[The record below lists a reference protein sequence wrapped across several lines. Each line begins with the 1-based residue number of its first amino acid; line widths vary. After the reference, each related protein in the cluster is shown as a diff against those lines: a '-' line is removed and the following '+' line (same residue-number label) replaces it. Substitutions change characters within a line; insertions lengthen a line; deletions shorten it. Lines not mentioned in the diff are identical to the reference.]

1 MKQFALLFDMDGVII
16 DSNPAHK
23 ITIQQFCKTYH
34 KNLSDDE
41 MRLHI
46 YGRTNKEWIR
56 HLFGEN
62 LPDDQLKKYADEK
75 EALFREFY
83 KKDIKPVAGLL
94 DFLKLLQASHIP
106 MAVGTSAPP
115 ANVQFVFENI
125 DIRKYFSAVLDE
137 DAVTVGKPNPEI
149 YLKAAQALGKDPK
162 DCIVVEDSLS
172 GVEAGKRA
180 CCKVIGVTTTHTP
193 AELHRADITV
203 ADFTALTIADLEKL
217 FQ

>member
-23 ITIQQFCKTYH
+23 ITIQQFCKKYD

-41 MRLHI
+41 MRQHI

-56 HLFGEN
+56 HLFGED
-62 LPDDQLKKYADEK
+62 LPVDQLKKYADEK

-83 KKDIKPVAGLL
+83 KKDVKPLTGLI
-94 DFLKLLQASHIP
+94 DFLKLLQTNNIP
-106 MAVGTSAPP
+106 LAIGTSAPP
-115 ANVQFVFENI
+115 ENVQFVFENM
-125 DIRKYFSAVLDE
+125 DIQKYFSAVLDE
-137 DAVTVGKPNPEI
+137 NSVTVGKPNPEI
-149 YLKAAQALGKDPK
+149 YLKAAKALNMNPE

-180 CCKVIGVTTTHTP
+180 GCKVIGVTTTHTP
-193 AELHRADITV
+193 AELHRADITI
-203 ADFTALTIADLEKL
+203 ADFTSLTIADLEKL